1 LGRRRINDPS
11 RYRVTS
17 VYLDAEKV
25 NMLKAL
31 GYNLSELVDEVLDYA
46 VVGKIDELKEILRKE
61 IARKI
66 EMKKKRE
73 EKLREMKKAILNKP
87 IY

>member
-1 LGRRRINDPS
+1 
-11 RYRVTS
+11 
-17 VYLDAEKV
+17 
-25 NMLKAL
+25 MLKAL

>member
-1 LGRRRINDPS
+1 LGRRKIDNPN

-31 GYNLSELVDEVLDYA
+31 GYNLSELVDEVLDY
-46 VVGKIDELKEILRKE
+46 VVLGKIDELKEILRKE

-73 EKLREMKKAILNKP
+73 EKRKEMMRTVLNTP